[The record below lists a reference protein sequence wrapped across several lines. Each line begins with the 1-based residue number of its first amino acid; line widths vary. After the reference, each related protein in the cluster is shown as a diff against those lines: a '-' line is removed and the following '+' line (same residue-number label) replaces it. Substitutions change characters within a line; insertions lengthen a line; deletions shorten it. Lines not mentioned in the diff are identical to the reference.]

1 MKENKIIIFLLMLPL
16 FLICDNVDAAECKY
30 NDGGIPCCKKASLE
44 DLKNGDIVSKIP
56 IKEKDANKC
65 GLKL

>member
-30 NDGGIPCCKKASLE
+30 NDG
-44 DLKNGDIVSKIP
+44 
-56 IKEKDANKC
+56 
-65 GLKL
+65 